1 MSPIGTPLVLLTL
14 LAPAQPAPKVPPGAP
29 ATADYEAELN
39 DRLGKGVTPERNAV
53 VLLWKALGPTPE
65 GGTGM
70 PAEFF
75 RRLGIPEPPRQ
86 GDYFVGLH
94 AYMRDRLKLDQTG
107 FAPLFDQ
114 QSWATQRPWAAK
126 DYPHVAAWLALNEK
140 PLAVAVEATKR
151 PDYYNP
157 LVSRRTEK
165 DPGSLLGVLL
175 PGVQKC
181 REIGAALAAR
191 AMLRAGEGRFDDA
204 WADLLACHR
213 LARLVGRGGTL
224 IEGLV
229 GIAVDQVAAT
239 ADLAYLERANL
250 TGKQLQ
256 DRLKDL
262 QSLPPVPSMADKV
275 NLGERYMYLDSLR
288 LIRRGGVGQ
297 LEALSGG
304 PGDKSTPEEL
314 KALAALD
321 WEPAIVSGQK
331 WYDRMAAAMR
341 VKDRAGR
348 EKEFDKIES
357 ELKALKQE
365 AVRAGGLGAL
375 VGKGTPDKA
384 VVKTIGDILIGLL
397 VPAVRKVQSAQD
409 RVEQVERNLHV
420 AFALAAY
427 RRDAGRY
434 PARLDDLAPKYLAAV
449 PADLFAGRPLIYR
462 PSETGYLLYS
472 VGVNGKD
479 EGGRWADD
487 DPPGDDLRV
496 RMPLPELKRS
506 K

>member
-1 MSPIGTPLVLLTL
+1 
-14 LAPAQPAPKVPPGAP
+14 
-29 ATADYEAELN
+29 
-39 DRLGKGVTPERNAV
+39 
-53 VLLWKALGPTPE
+53 
-65 GGTGM
+65 M

-75 RRLGIPEPPRQ
+75 RRLGVPEPPRQ

-94 AYMRDRLKLDQTG
+94 AYGRDRLKLDQDG

-126 DYPHVAAWLALNEK
+126 DYPRIAAWLALNEK

-181 REIGAALAAR
+181 REVGAALAAR

-213 LARLVGRGGTL
+213 LGRLVGRGGTL

-250 TGKQLQ
+250 TAKQIQ

-262 QSLPPVPSMADKV
+262 RGLPPVPPMADKV
-275 NLGERYMYLDSLR
+275 DLGERYMYLDSLR

-297 LEALSGG
+297 LEALADGKAAR
-304 PGDKSTPEEL
+304 PTPEEL

-321 WEPAIVSGQK
+321 WEPAIKSGHK

-348 EKEFDKIES
+348 EREFDQIDS
-357 ELKALKQE
+357 DIKALKQE
-365 AVRAGGLGAL
+365 AVRGASNLGGLV
-375 VGKGTPDKA
+375 VGKGADKTA
-384 VVKTIGDILIGLL
+384 VKAIGDVLIGLL
-397 VPAVRKVQSAQD
+397 VPAVRKVQSSQD
-409 RVEQVERNLHV
+409 RAEQVERNLHV

-427 RRDAGRY
+427 RRDEGRY
-434 PARLDDLAPKYLAAV
+434 PARLADLAPKYLAAV
-449 PADLFAGRPLIYR
+449 PDDLFAGRPLAYR
-462 PSETGYLLYS
+462 PSGAGYLLYS

-479 EGGRWADD
+479 EGGRWTDD

-496 RMPLPELKRS
+496 RMPLPELKRT

>member
-1 MSPIGTPLVLLTL
+1 MNPIGTPLLVLTL
-14 LAPAQPAPKVPPGAP
+14 LAPAQPVPKAPAAPKA
-29 ATADYEAELN
+29 ADYEAELN
-39 DRLGKGVTPERNAV
+39 DKLGKGVTPERNAV
-53 VLLWKALGPTPE
+53 VLLWKAMGPTPE

-86 GDYFVGLH
+86 GDYFVGLY
-94 AYMRDRLKLDQTG
+94 AYGRDRLKLDQDG
-107 FAPLFDQ
+107 FAPLLDQ
-114 QSWATQRPWAAK
+114 QSRATQRPWAAK
-126 DYPHVAAWLALNEK
+126 DYPHIAAWLALNEK
-140 PLAVAVEATKR
+140 PLAVAVEATRR
-151 PDYYNP
+151 PDYYSP
-157 LVSRRTEK
+157 LVSRRTET
-165 DPGSLLGVLL
+165 DPGSLIGVLL

-181 REIGAALAAR
+181 REVGAALAAR
-191 AMLRAGEGRFDDA
+191 AMLRAGEGKFDDA

-250 TGKQLQ
+250 TARQAR

-262 QSLPPVPSMADKV
+262 QGLPPIPPMADKV
-275 NLGERYMYLDSLR
+275 DLGERYMYLDSLR

-297 LEALSGG
+297 LEALADGR
-304 PGDKSTPEEL
+304 PAKPTPEEL

-321 WEPAIVSGQK
+321 WEPAIKSGHK
-331 WYDRMAAAMR
+331 WYDRMVAAMR

-348 EKEFDKIES
+348 ETEFDKIEGD
-357 ELKALKQE
+357 LKALKQE
-365 AVRAGGLGAL
+365 AARAGGLSGLIA
-375 VGKGTPDKA
+375 KGQPDKA
-384 VVKTIGDILIGLL
+384 VVKAVGDILIGLL

-409 RVEQVERNLHV
+409 RAEQVERNLHV

-427 RRDAGRY
+427 RRDEGRY
-434 PARLDDLAPKYLAAV
+434 PARLADLAPKYLAAV
-449 PADLFAGRPLIYR
+449 PDDLFAGRPLVYR
-462 PSETGYLLYS
+462 PSEAGYLLYS
-472 VGVNGKD
+472 VGANGKD
-479 EGGRWADD
+479 EGGRWTDD

-496 RMPLPELKRS
+496 RMPLPELKRP